1 METVHAVYDGN
12 IFRLK
17 HPLNLKRGQEVE
29 LTVKEVDTVEDD
41 PSYDISSLAVET
53 GISNLAEEHDH
64 YLYGTP
70 KRGTDDAR

>member
-53 GISNLAEEHDH
+53 GICNLAEEHDH

>member
-1 METVHAVYDGN
+1 METVHAVYEGN

-29 LTVKEVDTVEDD
+29 LTVKEVEPAEND
-41 PSYDISSLAVET
+41 PSYNISSLAVET
-53 GISNLAEEHDH
+53 GISDLAEEHGH

-70 KRGTDDAR
+70 ERGF